1 MFSARREI
9 REPHSRRQSSI
20 ELKEAPEV
28 NRTQFFRQDSLLF
41 HSEAGR
47 RRRVVVRL
55 VA

>member
-9 REPHSRRQSSI
+9 HKPHSKRESSI
-20 ELKEAPEV
+20 ELKEVPEV
-28 NRTQFFRQDSLLF
+28 NRTQFSRQESLLF